1 MANVRIDL
9 SYPIVDGQPLTFR
22 APCDCTSVTGIKV
35 YYPNGETTES
45 KEFTLKDAHCND
57 LAEIGDLFASGAYV
71 KVIVDTTNNAAY
83 IQNADTNK
91 YLEGMFATF
100 KTSIAKRACIASGSY
115 VGSGKYGEAN
125 PNSLTF
131 DFTPKV
137 IMFYGKVRVSANT
150 SSDYPLAML
159 CDSGLY
165 AHSNDGLN
173 KYTRGNVTVNGNTV
187 SWHTTKT
194 DGHWTGEETDYT
206 IVPYGQMNGEG
217 ETYYYVA
224 FGEESS

>member
-57 LAEIGDLFASGAYV
+57 LTEIGDLFASGAYV

-91 YLEGMFATF
+91 YLEGMFETF
-100 KTSIAKRACIASGSY
+100 KTSITKRACIASGSY
-115 VGSGKYGEAN
+115 VGNGKYGEAN
-125 PNSLTF
+125 PNTLTF
-131 DFTPKV
+131 DFPPKV
-137 IMFYGKVRVSANT
+137 IMIYGNVR
-150 SSDYPLAML
+150 DYTNSKGKYTVIAL
-159 CDSGLY
+159 CDSGEY
-165 AHSNDGLN
+165 RCHTNVDG
-173 KYTRGNVTVNGNTV
+173 KTYGIMSVNGNTV
-187 SWHTTKT
+187 SWYTTNT
-194 DGHWTGEETDYT
+194 YDANYEEYAPF
-206 IVPYGQMNGEG
+206 VPCSQMNGEG